1 MFLYRLTAAII
12 GFLLKVLFGYKLNID
27 DTVMGWKKE
36 KKAFVILSAH
46 PSELDATIL
55 LTAAFP
61 NKARFVTGAQQL
73 YKGLQ
78 GKILRLLKIIPK
90 RQFMADIT
98 AVKEMMKSVKEGYIL
113 GMMPEGRLSLDG
125 TDNPIDIST
134 AKLIK
139 KLGVPVAFLI
149 PKGTFWVKPS
159 YYWSTLILGKIS
171 ADMFCLFTEEDLKNL
186 SNEEVLAKLNEA
198 CTYNESEELRGSGKT
213 YGKKNKPYMEKVSNI
228 FYRCPACGEF
238 YTISDDGRRIYCSSC
253 KLSMNI
259 THEMFFECE
268 DKSLPDNVAAW
279 NKNQLDYEKKFWSDS
294 DAELN
299 WTVYKDMLIFKK
311 ETDFTRIG
319 QGQLRLSHKG
329 LYYKDDT
336 EELDVAMANLLGVAA
351 DYKLSRITYYQGDEI
366 RRFEFQ
372 DRHCAAQFVN
382 ALMTLKAL
390 NDN

>member
-1 MFLYRLTAAII
+1 MFLYRLTAAIVK
-12 GFLLKVLFGYKLNID
+12 FLLKILLGYKLNID
-27 DTVMGWKKE
+27 ETVQDWKKE
-36 KKAFVILSAH
+36 KRPFVILSAH

-55 LTAAFP
+55 MTAAFP

-98 AVKEMMKSVKEGYIL
+98 AVKEMMKAVKDGYIL

-149 PKGTFWVKPS
+149 PRGTFWIKPS
-159 YYWSTLILGKIS
+159 YYWSTLILPGKIS

-198 CTYNESEELRGSGKT
+198 CTYNESELLRGSGKT
-213 YGKKNKPYMEKVSNI
+213 FGRKNKPYMEKCSNL
-228 FYRCPACGEF
+228 FYRCARCGEF
-238 YTISDDGRRIYCSSC
+238 YTMSDDGRKLTCSAC
-253 KLSMNI
+253 GLEMTI
-259 THEMFFECE
+259 TREMFFENE

-279 NKNQLDYEKKFWSDS
+279 NKMQLEYEKQFWSNP
-294 DAELN
+294 DAELV
-299 WTVYKDMLIFKK
+299 WTVFKDMLIFKK
-311 ETDFTRIG
+311 ETEFTRIA
-319 QGQLRLSHKG
+319 QGELRLSHKG
-329 LYYKDDT
+329 LYYKDET
-336 EELDVAMANLLGVAA
+336 EELIVPMANFLGVAA
-351 DYKLSRITYYQGDEI
+351 DYKLSRVSYYQGDEI
-366 RRFEFQ
+366 RRFEFI

-382 ALMTLKAL
+382 ALMTLK
-390 NDN
+390 NN

>member
-1 MFLYRLTAAII
+1 MFLYRLAAII
-12 GFLLKVLFGYKLNID
+12 IRFLLKVLLGFKLNID
-27 DTVMGWKKE
+27 ETVQGWKKE
-36 KKAFVILSAH
+36 KRAFVILCAH
-46 PSELDATIL
+46 PSELDATVL
-55 LTAAFP
+55 LSAAFP

-98 AVKEMMKSVKEGYIL
+98 AVKEMMKAVKEGYIL

-149 PKGTFWVKPS
+149 PRGTFWVKPS

-186 SNEEVLAKLNEA
+186 SSEDILAKLNEA
-198 CTYNESEELRGSGKT
+198 CTYNESEALRGSGKT
-213 YGKKNKPYMEKVSNI
+213 YGRKNKPYMEKVSNL
-228 FYRCPACGEF
+228 FYRCPSCGEF
-238 YTISDDGRRIYCSSC
+238 YTVSDNGRKIHCSSC
-253 KLSMNI
+253 GLDMNI

-279 NKNQLDYEKKFWSDS
+279 NKNQLDFEKKYWSDPE
-294 DAELN
+294 AKRT
-299 WTVYKDMLIFKK
+299 WTVYKDMLILKK
-311 ETDFTRIG
+311 ETDFTRIC
-319 QGQLRLSHKG
+319 QGELSLSHQG
-329 LYYKDDT
+329 FRYNDEF
-336 EELDVAMANLLGVAA
+336 EEIDVPLERFLGVAA
-351 DYKLSRITYYQGDEI
+351 DYKLSRVTYYQGDEI
-366 RRFEFQ
+366 RRFEFM

-382 ALMTLKAL
+382 ILMTLKGVQ
-390 NDN
+390 